1 MRARQWYL
9 QDLDGAYASEIEC
22 SAMRNPT
29 WPKVFAYLGL
39 VVFGVVLAYYSTSVA
54 TAGVAGRVLGTDPY
68 GDTLTMAGAVLVAGI
83 AVAAV
88 FLFLAVANVRSM
100 GRRV

>member
-1 MRARQWYL
+1 
-9 QDLDGAYASEIEC
+9 
-22 SAMRNPT
+22 MRNPT

-39 VVFGVVLAYYSTSVA
+39 VVFGAVLAYYSTSVA

-88 FLFLAVANVRSM
+88 FLFLAVSNARGMMRRS
-100 GRRV
+100 